1 MKKPLVAIV
10 GRPNVGKSTFF
21 NKICGKR
28 ISIVE
33 DMPGV
38 TRDRIYA
45 DAVWQNHVF
54 TLVDTGGIDVKSKDE
69 ISCNILNQAQIAIDL
84 ADLILFM
91 VDGKQ
96 GLTTSDFECCNLLR
110 KSKKEIILVVNKL
123 DNFEIENTYEFYNLG
138 LGEPV
143 PISCAQ
149 GKGLGDL
156 LELIVS
162 KLNHTI
168 TEDENNES
176 IKIALVG
183 KPNVGKSSITNKILG
198 EERVVVSNEAGT
210 TRDAIDTP
218 FRYHNQ
224 DFTIIDTAGMR
235 KKKNIDDESIERYSV
250 IRSLEAVK
258 RADIVLIVIDGSE
271 PISEQDIKV
280 AGYVHEENKPSIVII
295 NKWDKVEK
303 DERTYNKYLKDIKE
317 KFSFMN
323 YIKPLFISAVTGQRF
338 NQIMPTVLEILENNS
353 RRIPTSTLNDL
364 LQEAI
369 NVTEPPIKNGK
380 RLKIMYMT
388 QSDIKPPTFVFFCN
402 DASLMHFS
410 YLRYLENRIRE
421 AINFEGT
428 PIKLICKNR
437 NEKEE

>member
-21 NKICGKR
+21 NKICGRR

-45 DAVWQNHVF
+45 DAVWQNNVF

-69 ISCNILNQAQIAIDL
+69 ISCNILAQAQIAIDL

-138 LGEPV
+138 IGEPI

-162 KLNHTI
+162 KLSHTI
-168 TEDENNES
+168 TEEENNES

-198 EERVVVSNEAGT
+198 EDRVVVSNQAGT

-280 AGYVHEENKPSIVII
+280 AGYVHEENKPSIVIV

-323 YIKPLFISAVTGQRF
+323 YVKPLFISAVTGQRF

-369 NVTEPPIKNGK
+369 NITEPPIKNGK